1 MRGALRT
8 WAPAVLLAVTLA
20 LTAGCNR
27 GREIRLSGETM
38 GTTYHIR
45 VVSGPS
51 VDIDRL
57 RQRIAWRLEEINRSM
72 STFRPDSEISRFN
85 ALGAD
90 GRGMRVSEDFWQVLE
105 AARRVYRLTGGAWD
119 GTVFPLVELWGFTH
133 EMPPH
138 SIPSP
143 ERVRAALGRV
153 GFEHIRLLPGRRIAK
168 QNPRVELDLASI
180 AKGYGVDRIASLLR
194 AEGFRDFLVEIGGE
208 VLAAGRRRDGKPW
221 RVGISRPEAGDD
233 PDDIYRVLSLTDRA
247 LATSGDYRNFFE
259 IDGRHYSHVIDPRTG
274 YPVDNHVVSVSVVA
288 PDCTLADGLATGLMV
303 MGPRRGVAL
312 VDGLDGVECLIVVR
326 KRDGTLVNFVSR
338 NFRSFLE

>member
-1 MRGALRT
+1 MRT
-8 WAPAVLLAVTLA
+8 WAPAALAAALVLLA
-20 LTAGCNR
+20 AGCNR

-85 ALGAD
+85 ALDAGV
-90 GRGMRVSEDFWQVLE
+90 RGMRVSEDFWNVLE
-105 AARRVYRLTGGAWD
+105 TSRRVYRLTGGAWD
-119 GTVFPLVELWGFTH
+119 GTVFPLIELWGFT
-133 EMPPH
+133 ESMPPRRT
-138 SIPSP
+138 PSP
-143 ERVRAALGRV
+143 ERVRAVLARV
-153 GFEHIRLLPGRRIAK
+153 GFDHILLLPGRRIAK
-168 QNPRVELDLASI
+168 RDPRVELDLASI

-221 RVGISRPEAGDD
+221 RVGISRPEAGDA
-233 PDDIYRVLSLTDRA
+233 PDDVYRVLSLTDRA

-259 IDGRHYSHVIDPRTG
+259 IDGRHYSHIIDPRTG
-274 YPVDNHVVSVSVVA
+274 YPVDNHVVSVSVTA
-288 PDCTLADGLATGLMV
+288 PGCTLADGLATGLMV

-326 KRDGTLVNFVSR
+326 RRDGTLVDFASR
-338 NFRSFLE
+338 NFRSFLD